1 MLNSSL
7 GSLLE
12 IVVQCGRW
20 LFDRFAARGFVV
32 SLRILRNSTHRIK
45 RRIQRLQRRRQD
57 TVEGSRKHSR
67 LNRRIAVHKW
77 RLSARRLAVRWLEN
91 YAAEYE
97 AEHIVGFIGDRLAIA
112 VSILDGLT
120 APYGA
125 AYPWETRGAAA

>member
-7 GSLLE
+7 TSLLE

-32 SLRILRNSTHRIK
+32 TLRILRNSTHRIK

-67 LNRRIAVHKW
+67 LGRRIALHRW

-97 AEHIVGFIGDRLAIA
+97 PGHILEFVGERLAA
-112 VSILDGLT
+112 APTDGET
-120 APYGA
+120 APFGV

>member
-7 GSLLE
+7 TSLLE

-20 LFDRFAARGFVV
+20 LFDRMAARGFVV
-32 SLRILRNSTHRIK
+32 TLRILRNSTHRIK

-67 LNRRIAVHKW
+67 LGRRIALHRW

-91 YAAEYE
+91 YAHEYDRSTLV
-97 AEHIVGFIGDRLAIA
+97 ARLGDRLAA
-112 VSILDGLT
+112 TATDGET
-120 APYGA
+120 APFGA